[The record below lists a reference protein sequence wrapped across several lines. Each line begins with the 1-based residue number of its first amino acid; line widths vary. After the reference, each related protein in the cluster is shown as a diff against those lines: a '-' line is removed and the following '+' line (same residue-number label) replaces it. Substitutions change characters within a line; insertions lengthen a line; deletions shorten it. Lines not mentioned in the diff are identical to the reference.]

1 VQHALSLEGDA
12 SDVVD
17 SHQSDDGFGEFDR
30 VTREVHFA
38 ALLQVEDSA
47 VGPLYEERKS
57 GRQDRQTDR
66 HERRQEGLI
75 RRQTNLR
82 VLEISARRRTD
93 HNDYVIQDVED
104 LRDVRLCQGLSRV
117 VQAAVDD
124 VGLLDSVLQSN
135 WYGILIKEALIQG
148 KSHKAYF

>member
-1 VQHALSLEGDA
+1 
-12 SDVVD
+12 
-17 SHQSDDGFGEFDR
+17 
-30 VTREVHFA
+30 
-38 ALLQVEDSA
+38 
-47 VGPLYEERKS
+47 
-57 GRQDRQTDR
+57 
-66 HERRQEGLI
+66 
-75 RRQTNLR
+75 